1 MEFEEICSPDIIYIF
16 FSLTQIVIDTANGLY
31 NTAFLKLWVAILFT
45 TLLNYLCQKG
55 LGIISWFIVFIPFI
69 LMTVIIAIL
78 LVVFGLDPS
87 SGKQIFNV
95 NGNKIKTDNYPAE
108 TVRTTG
114 GYYDNY
120 NDSNVN
126 TMVNN
131 DGSKPQDNK
140 QQQNKSTQEQSDIS
154 SMLRDVDNRINQ
166 LK

>member
-1 MEFEEICSPDIIYIF
+1 MAFEEICSPALIYIF

-95 NGNKIKTDNYPAE
+95 NGDKIKTD
-108 TVRTTG
+108 TVQTTG

-126 TMVNN
+126 TMVN
-131 DGSKPQDNK
+131 DGSKQQQNK
-140 QQQNKSTQEQSDIS
+140 QQQNKQQQNKPTKEQSDIA
-154 SMLRDVDNRINQ
+154 SMLKDVDNRINQ